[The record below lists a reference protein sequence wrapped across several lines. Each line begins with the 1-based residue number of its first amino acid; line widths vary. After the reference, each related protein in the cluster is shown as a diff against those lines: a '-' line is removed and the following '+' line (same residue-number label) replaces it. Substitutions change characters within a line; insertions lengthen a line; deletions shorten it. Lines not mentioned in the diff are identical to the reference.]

1 MEHDKPFSGRAVPI
15 EPLWTIDEVAAY
27 LRVSV
32 ATVRRWTNNGQLPCY
47 RLGDNKQRRFSKD
60 AVLAFVE
67 TRIQRQQVFS

>member
-1 MEHDKPFSGRAVPI
+1 MEHDKPLSDRTVPV

-32 ATVRRWTNNGQLPCY
+32 ATVRRWTNKGQLPCY

-67 TRIQRQQVFS
+67 TRLQRQEALS